1 MMKITYIN
9 HSGFLIETKDCYYI
23 FDYYKGE
30 LPLLDKKKEVIVFC
44 SHFHK
49 DHFNP
54 VIFEILDDMSMTYQA
69 ILAKDIRKRKHLSD
83 MKITYV
89 YHDQTYNLD
98 NGTQVDTLLSNDSG
112 VAFIVKTKEGTIYH
126 AGDLNDWYWDGEPKA
141 DNQRLTSAYRAEIRK
156 IKGMHFDVAFVP
168 LDPKQGNHYA
178 DGILYFLKNVDCNV
192 IFPMHYWNDANVI
205 KRFITEYP
213 QYKSRI
219 RNTECTKLIL
229 MKGRISEI
237 MKPVGEYDNV
247 KR

>member
-1 MMKITYIN
+1 MKITYIN
-9 HSGFLIETKDCYYI
+9 HSGFLVETRDCYYI

-30 LPLLDKKKEVIVFC
+30 LPNLDKEKEVIVFC

-54 VIFEILDDMSMTYQA
+54 QIFEILDDS
-69 ILAKDIRKRKHLSD
+69 
-83 MKITYV
+83 
-89 YHDQTYNLD
+89 LD
-98 NGTQVDTLLSNDSG
+98 NETKVDTLLSNDSG

-126 AGDLNDWYWDGEPKA
+126 AGDLNDWYWDGGSKA
-141 DNQRLTSAYRAEIRK
+141 DNQRLTSAYRAAIRK
-156 IKGMHFDVAFVP
+156 IKGMHFDAAFVP
-168 LDPKQGNHYA
+168 LDPRQGDHYA

-219 RNTECTKLIL
+219 RNTECTK
-229 MKGRISEI
+229 GEEIS
-237 MKPVGEYDNV
+237 
-247 KR
+247 

>member
-1 MMKITYIN
+1 MKFPILIYTGDIMKITYIN
-9 HSGFLIETKDCYYI
+9 HSGFLLETKDCYYI

-30 LPLLDKKKEVIVFC
+30 LPHLDKEKEVIVFC

-54 VIFEILDDMSMTYQA
+54 QIFEILDDIGMTYQA
-69 ILAKDIRKRKHLSD
+69 VLANDIRKRNHLSD
-83 MKITYV
+83 IKITYV

-98 NGTQVDTLLSNDSG
+98 NDTKVDTLLSNDSG

-156 IKGMHFDVAFVP
+156 IKGMHFDAAFVP
-168 LDPKQGNHYA
+168 LDPRQGDHYA

-219 RNTECTKLIL
+219 KDTECTK
-229 MKGRISEI
+229 
-237 MKPVGEYDNV
+237 GEEL
-247 KR
+247 